1 MEYRQ
6 YHNLTETYL
15 SQVNEDTKQEQ
26 LDESVGLALKGLRA
40 AAPVANRIAN
50 FLLGAEGVALGT
62 TAIDEFGLEG
72 LAIASSIVDEFEGE
86 KKPGEPGYGVFD
98 PKGDYD
104 GDGILNQF
112 DVDVDGDGIL
122 DEYDDNP
129 YGGFGGDQAGK
140 RIIKLGTGENQVQV
154 NNPLDPIIRA
164 SDKVFIEYPTQG
176 IEYLYNL
183 LADIF
188 EETEKQIGR
197 PLLTEE
203 KQKII
208 ESKQLNEIAPLLLR
222 LGPSIL
228 KYGGQLLKYGGK
240 QLKPLLGT
248 RGLLY
253 GTGAGVA
260 AGGGDYITTR
270 DAQDM
275 SDRNREQVDAIN
287 DQYFDDDRT
296 MQEQETIDAIFAF
309 IELFANSPLANL
321 IEPLLGITTEA
332 ELLEFLTDNVMSV
345 TQLYA
350 LLAQYAEEYAD
361 QLNPTSVDE
370 TADRVI
376 SELMARFPGMSM
388 EQILE
393 MLVAQQAQGAE
404 TLGDVIDP

>member
-1 MEYRQ
+1 M
-6 YHNLTETYL
+6 
-15 SQVNEDTKQEQ
+15 S
-26 LDESVGLALKGLRA
+26 
-40 AAPVANRIAN
+40 
-50 FLLGAEGVALGT
+50 
-62 TAIDEFGLEG
+62 
-72 LAIASSIVDEFEGE
+72 
-86 KKPGEPGYGVFD
+86 KKFHSDISFP
-98 PKGDYD
+98 
-104 GDGILNQF
+104 
-112 DVDVDGDGIL
+112 
-122 DEYDDNP
+122 DDN
-129 YGGFGGDQAGK
+129 K
-140 RIIKLGTGENQVQV
+140 IKLGTGENQVQV

>member
-15 SQVNEDTKQEQ
+15 SQVNEETKQEQ

-40 AAPVANRIAN
+40 AVPVANRIAQ
-50 FLLGAEGVALGT
+50 FLLGAETAALGT
-62 TAIDEFGLEG
+62 TAIDEF
-72 LAIASSIVDEFEGE
+72 EGE
-86 KKPGEPGYGVFD
+86 VKDPNDPNYGVFD
-98 PKGDYD
+98 PRGDYD

-112 DVDVDGDGIL
+112 DVDVDGDGLL
-122 DEYDDNP
+122 DDVDDDNP

-140 RIIKLGTGENQVQV
+140 RIIKLGTGTNAAQV

-176 IEYLYNL
+176 VEYLYNL

-208 ESKQLNEIAPLLLR
+208 KSKQLNEALPLVLR
-222 LGPSIL
+222 ALASAGPSIL

-260 AGGGDYITTR
+260 GGGGDYITTR
-270 DAQDM
+270 DAQAIK
-275 SDRNREQVDAIN
+275 DRNREQVDAIN

-332 ELLEFLTDNVMSV
+332 ELLEFLTDNIMSV

-376 SELMARFPGMSM
+376 SDLMARFPGMSM

-393 MLVAQQAQGAE
+393 MLVALQAQGAE

>member
-1 MEYRQ
+1 MEE
-6 YHNLTETYL
+6 N
-15 SQVNEDTKQEQ
+15 
-26 LDESVGLALKGLRA
+26 VGLALKGLRA
-40 AAPVANRIAN
+40 AAPVANRIAQA
-50 FLLGAEGVALGT
+50 LLGLETAALGT
-62 TAIDEFGLEG
+62 TAIDEF
-72 LAIASSIVDEFEGE
+72 EGE
-86 KKPGEPGYGVFD
+86 VKDPNDPNYGVFD
-98 PKGDYD
+98 PRGDYD

-140 RIIKLGTGENQVQV
+140 RIIKLGTGTNAAQV
-154 NNPLDPIIRA
+154 NNPLAPIIRA
-164 SDKVFIEYPTQG
+164 AAKVFIEYPTRG
-176 IEYLYNL
+176 VEYLYNL

-208 ESKQLNEIAPLLLR
+208 ESKQLNEIAPLLIR
-222 LGPSIL
+222 LAAAGPSIL
-228 KYGGQLLKYGGK
+228 KYGGRLLKYGGK

-260 AGGGDYITTR
+260 GAGDSYITTR
-270 DAQDM
+270 DAQAM
-275 SDRNREQVDAIN
+275 KDRNREQVDAIN

-332 ELLEFLTDNVMSV
+332 ELLEFLTDNIMSV

-350 LLAQYAEEYAD
+350 VLAQYAEEFED
-361 QLNPTSVDE
+361 QLNPTSVDDAANAE
-370 TADRVI
+370 ALGII

>member
-1 MEYRQ
+1 M
-6 YHNLTETYL
+6 
-15 SQVNEDTKQEQ
+15 S
-26 LDESVGLALKGLRA
+26 
-40 AAPVANRIAN
+40 
-50 FLLGAEGVALGT
+50 
-62 TAIDEFGLEG
+62 
-72 LAIASSIVDEFEGE
+72 
-86 KKPGEPGYGVFD
+86 KKFHSDISFP
-98 PKGDYD
+98 
-104 GDGILNQF
+104 
-112 DVDVDGDGIL
+112 
-122 DEYDDNP
+122 DDN
-129 YGGFGGDQAGK
+129 K
-140 RIIKLGTGENQVQV
+140 IKLGTGENQVQV

-164 SDKVFIEYPTQG
+164 SDKVFIEYPTRG
-176 IEYLYNL
+176 VEYLYNL

-208 ESKQLNEIAPLLLR
+208 KSKQLNEIAPLLIR
-222 LGPSIL
+222 LAAAGPSIL
-228 KYGGQLLKYGGK
+228 KYGGRLLKYGGK

-260 AGGGDYITTR
+260 GAGDSYIRTR

-350 LLAQYAEEYAD
+350 LLAQYAEEYED

-370 TADRVI
+370 TADRII

>member
-1 MEYRQ
+1 MDYRQ

-15 SQVNEDTKQEQ
+15 GQVNEETKQEQ
-26 LDESVGLALKGLRA
+26 LDENVGLALKGLRA
-40 AAPVANRIAN
+40 ASPVANRIAQ
-50 FLLGAEGVALGT
+50 FLLGAETAALGT
-62 TAIDEFGLEG
+62 TAIDEF
-72 LAIASSIVDEFEGE
+72 EGE
-86 KKPGEPGYGVFD
+86 VKDRDDPNYGVFD
-98 PKGDYD
+98 PRGDYD

-112 DVDVDGDGIL
+112 DLDVDGDGIL
-122 DEYDDNP
+122 NDEDDNP

-164 SDKVFIEYPTQG
+164 SDKVFIEYPTRG
-176 IEYLYNL
+176 VEYLYNL

-208 ESKQLNEIAPLLLR
+208 KSKQLNEIAPLLIR
-222 LGPSIL
+222 LAAAGPSIL
-228 KYGGQLLKYGGK
+228 KYGGRLLKYGGK

-260 AGGGDYITTR
+260 GAGDSYIRTR

-350 LLAQYAEEYAD
+350 LLAQYAEEYED

-370 TADRVI
+370 TADRII

>member
-1 MEYRQ
+1 MDYRQ

-26 LDESVGLALKGLRA
+26 LDENVGLALKGLRA
-40 AAPVANRIAN
+40 VAPVANRIAN
-50 FLLGAEGVALGT
+50 VLLGAEGVALGT
-62 TAIDEFGLEG
+62 TAIDEF
-72 LAIASSIVDEFEGE
+72 EGE
-86 KKPGEPGYGVFD
+86 KDSDDPEYGVFD

-188 EETEKQIGR
+188 EETEKEIGR

-222 LGPSIL
+222 LAAAGPSIL
-228 KYGGQLLKYGGK
+228 KYGGRLLKYGGK
-240 QLKPLLGT
+240 QLKPLIGS
-248 RGLLY
+248 RGLAY
-253 GTGAGVA
+253 GTAAGVA

-309 IELFANSPLANL
+309 IELFANSPLADL

-332 ELLEFLTDNVMSV
+332 ELLEFLTDNIMSV

-350 LLAQYAEEYAD
+350 VLAQYAEEFED
-361 QLNPTSVDE
+361 QLNPTSVDDAANAE
-370 TADRVI
+370 ALGII

>member
-1 MEYRQ
+1 MQEKHMEYRQ

-15 SQVNEDTKQEQ
+15 SQVNEDTKQEE
-26 LDESVGLALKGLRA
+26 LNEY
-40 AAPVANRIAN
+40 
-50 FLLGAEGVALGT
+50 
-62 TAIDEFGLEG
+62 FGLMK
-72 LAIASSIVDEFEGE
+72 LLRNPKFLKYVNAVNTADTAAQLSTAVDEFEGE
-86 KKPGEPGYGVFD
+86 KDPNDPNYGVFD
-98 PKGDYD
+98 PRGDYD

-140 RIIKLGTGENQVQV
+140 RIIKLGTGGNQVQV
-154 NNPLDPIIRA
+154 DNPFDPIIRA

>member
-15 SQVNEDTKQEQ
+15 SQVNEETKQEQ

-40 AAPVANRIAN
+40 AAPVANRIAQ
-50 FLLGAEGVALGT
+50 FLLGAETAALGT
-62 TAIDEFGLEG
+62 TAIDEF
-72 LAIASSIVDEFEGE
+72 EGE
-86 KKPGEPGYGVFD
+86 VKDPNDPNYGVFD
-98 PKGDYD
+98 PRGDYD

-112 DVDVDGDGIL
+112 DVDVDGDGLL
-122 DEYDDNP
+122 DDVDDDNP

-140 RIIKLGTGENQVQV
+140 RIIKLGTGTNAAQV

-176 IEYLYNL
+176 VEYLYNL

-203 KQKII
+203 KQKILK
-208 ESKQLNEIAPLLLR
+208 SKQLNEALPLVLR
-222 LGPSIL
+222 ALAAAGPSIL

-260 AGGGDYITTR
+260 GAGDSYITTR
-270 DAQDM
+270 DAQAM
-275 SDRNREQVDAIN
+275 KDRNREQVDAIN

-332 ELLEFLTDNVMSV
+332 ELLEFLTDNIMSV

-376 SELMARFPGMSM
+376 SDLMARFPGMSM

-393 MLVAQQAQGAE
+393 MLVALQAQGAE

>member
-26 LDESVGLALKGLRA
+26 LDENVGIALKGLRA

-62 TAIDEFGLEG
+62 TAIDEF
-72 LAIASSIVDEFEGE
+72 EGE
-86 KKPGEPGYGVFD
+86 KDPGDPDYGVFD

-222 LGPSIL
+222 LAAAGPSIL